1 MSMVELVEKVTTAS
15 QRSSL
20 ALKKSVMM
28 AGRLVEILIRNE
40 DTQLG
45 WRKRRCTWR
54 GEKVECL
61 FVCTMLLTENVQLV
75 PKFFVTSPL

>member
-1 MSMVELVEKVTTAS
+1 MVEKVTTAS
-15 QRSSL
+15 QSSSL

-28 AGRLVEILIRNE
+28 VGRLVEILIRKD

-45 WRKRRCTWR
+45 WGKRRCKWR

-61 FVCTMLLTENVQLV
+61 FVCTMLLTENVQLI
-75 PKFFVTSPL
+75 PKDFVTRPL